1 MRHIILAFIA
11 VLAVSCAAAYAEGE
25 QPDKK
30 SAGRAWLER
39 QDSSTRAML
48 EMYGATDEYL
58 EMQAQ
63 MDDIVAQEE
72 RTEQQKKT
80 QNLLIIT
87 LSLIIALIPT
97 VAVIRMAVQG
107 KFKEAGAGGIIRA
120 VLILLAGGTVLFA
133 LNFGWFYL
141 RVNYA
146 QEMNK
151 VLAGLIVAGLVVLA
165 IVMMRKEK
173 TVEKDSRN

>member
-1 MRHIILAFIA
+1 M
-11 VLAVSCAAAYAEGE
+11 SCAAAYAEG
-25 QPDKK
+25 QSSDTK

-63 MDDIVAQEE
+63 MDEIVAQEE
-72 RTEQQKKT
+72 RAEQQKKT
-80 QNLLIIT
+80 QNLLIIA

-97 VAVIRMAVQG
+97 AAIIRMAVQG
-107 KFKEAGAGGIIRA
+107 KFRGAGAGGILKA
-120 VLILLAGGTVLFA
+120 VLILLAGGVVLFA
-133 LNFGWFYL
+133 LNYGWFYL
-141 RVNYA
+141 RVNYS

-151 VLAGLIVAGLVVLA
+151 VLAGLIVVGLVVLA
-165 IVMMRKEK
+165 VVFMRKDKPKEQ
-173 TVEKDSRN
+173 E

>member
-1 MRHIILAFIA
+1 MRRVILAFVT
-11 VLAVSCAAAYAEGE
+11 VLAMSCAAAYADG
-25 QPDKK
+25 QSSDKK

-58 EMQAQ
+58 AMQAQ

-72 RTEQQKKT
+72 RAEQHRKT
-80 QNLLIIT
+80 QNLLLIV

-97 VAVIRMAVQG
+97 VSIIRMAVQG
-107 KFKEAGAGGIIRA
+107 RFRDAGAGGILRA
-120 VLILLAGGTVLFA
+120 VLILLAGGAVLFA

-141 RVNYA
+141 RVNYSD
-146 QEMNK
+146 EMNK
-151 VLAGLIVAGLVVLA
+151 VLAALIVVGLVVLA
-165 IVMMRKEK
+165 LVMMRKDKPKE
-173 TVEKDSRN
+173 